1 MGLSQFKW
9 IVLKE
14 DDSVTVI
21 EAETAEEVV
30 DEIGEAQPR
39 AIIRGELVFW

>member
-1 MGLSQFKW
+1 MGLSKFKW
-9 IVLKE
+9 IVMKE

-30 DEIGEAQPR
+30 EEVGEEQPR
-39 AIIRGELVFW
+39 AIIRGELVW